1 MRFVPGSHREASL
14 REHRPMFGD
23 RGKSHALGTELL
35 PTDVVREVPIA
46 VGDCTVH
53 SERILHGSGGN
64 TTDGSRRAWVLAYR
78 SEATVKR
85 ERELGF
91 SHSHNDALDVLSKVG
106 EK

>member
-1 MRFVPGSHREASL
+1 MRFVSGSHVEEKL
-14 REHRPMFGD
+14 RVHKPMFGD

-35 PTDVVREVPIA
+35 PSDVVKEVPIA
-46 VGDCTVH
+46 KGDCTVH
-53 SERILHGSGGN
+53 SERVLHGSGGN
-64 TTDGSRRAWVLAYR
+64 TTDGLRRALVLAYR

-91 SHSHNDALDVLSKVG
+91 SHSHNDALDVLEKVG